1 MRVRRIIAAV
11 GLVAATG
18 AAAATAPANA
28 LPAGG
33 AKFTVP
39 VQLLGAAGGEPSI
52 ATDRAGNVYVDGPQG
67 IPAGVNGQPGV
78 GFWASHNDGTSF
90 GPAQHIG
97 SFAGGGDSDVIVD
110 PHGTVFTDDLE
121 AAATDVCK
129 STDLGKTFTSIGP
142 VPDPTN
148 CSSLPYGQVGPSDDR
163 PWLTSGPHGR
173 LYLTYHEFVSAQ
185 PLIFRSDNG
194 GTDLFTAGPC
204 GSIITSPAIEA
215 NVPTDITGGT
225 LVSKP
230 VTDAAGNLYVMFTTT
245 TQAENAAAAA
255 VGQPSG
261 TFSQIY
267 LAVSTNHC
275 QSFTDYTVFDGATLY
290 GTNDVQFGDI
300 FNALTVDGAGN
311 LYAVAAGYVGHKQF
325 DNVANLYL
333 FSSTDHGAHWTGP
346 VQVGAPGAAKMMPAA
361 VGGPGSGQLAIGYF
375 RTVNGITDPNSTAGK
390 WTYTTA
396 ETSSATSAAPTFSYS
411 DVRPNYLY
419 HVGDICNLGIL
430 CGAVPNGPSDRSLL
444 DFTSATI
451 DGAGCPLFT
460 FAGNPPALGG
470 ETKGTWNF
478 VTRQTTG
485 CFATHAVVYTQRPTI
500 HPPTTKPS
508 SPKGASASSSGSLPE
523 TGLNARLPEAALVGL
538 VLGLI
543 ALRLRR
549 RAGTVRRGR
558 R

>member
-1 MRVRRIIAAV
+1 MRTRRLIATLGGLAAV
-11 GLVAATG
+11 LAAGPAQAAGAPVAR
-18 AAAATAPANA
+18 
-28 LPAGG
+28 
-33 AKFTVP
+33 FTVP
-39 VQLLGAAGGEPSI
+39 VQLLGASGGEPSI
-52 ATDRAGNVYVDGPQG
+52 ATDRLGNVYVDGPQG
-67 IPAGVNGQPGV
+67 IPAGVNDEPGV

-110 PHGTVFTDDLE
+110 PKGTVFTDDLE

-129 STDLGKTFTSIGP
+129 STDKGKTFTSIGP

-163 PWLTSGPHGR
+163 PWLNSGPHGR

-194 GTDLFTAGPC
+194 GADLFGAGPC
-204 GSIITSPAIEA
+204 GSIITDPTIEA

-255 VGQPSG
+255 AGKPSG

-267 LAVSTNHC
+267 LAVSTDHC
-275 QSFTDYTVFDGATLY
+275 QTFTDHTVFDGATLF

-311 LYAVAAGYVGHKQF
+311 LYAVAAGYVGHKTF
-325 DNVANLYL
+325 DSVAKLYL
-333 FSSTDHGAHWTGP
+333 FSSTDHGTRWTGP
-346 VQVGAPGAAKMMPAA
+346 IELGPAGAAKMMPSAI
-361 VGGPGSGQLAIGYF
+361 GGPRSGQLAIGYF
-375 RTVNGITDPNSTAGK
+375 RTVNGVTDPNLTSGH
-390 WTYTTA
+390 WTYATA
-396 ETSSATSAAPTFSYS
+396 ETTNATSPNPTFGYT
-411 DVRPNYLY
+411 DVRPGYLY

-430 CGAVPNGPSDRSLL
+430 CGAVPGGPSDRSLL
-444 DFTSATI
+444 DFTSATL
-451 DGAGCPLFT
+451 DGQGCPLFT

-470 ETKGTWNF
+470 EAKGTWNF
-478 VTRQTTG
+478 VTRQTSG
-485 CFATHAVVYTQRPTI
+485 CFPAAVAVTVHPPVTATHPTAATA
-500 HPPTTKPS
+500 PAAN
-508 SPKGASASSSGSLPE
+508 GALPE
-523 TGLNARLPEAALVGL
+523 TGLDPRLPI
-538 VLGLI
+538 I
-543 ALRLRR
+543 ALGALALALTLLRLGRSKLAR
-549 RAGTVRRGR
+549 SRRGPPAG
-558 R
+558 